1 MSATTG
7 QVLSNGAL
15 RGTKREYETVTILKP
30 STNKKDILD
39 LVGKVQGIFKEFDA
53 TLLEIEN
60 WGSRTLAYPIRR
72 SKNGVYLY
80 WRFLGGSDIIRE
92 LDRNFQIAT
101 AVLRYHTIKVD
112 EDIDP
117 AARPSEVTEDLLNA
131 AAEPPPEPEPEVEA
145 AAPADAT
152 AAAPADAATPA
163 AAETAATPATK
174 TEE

>member
-15 RGTKREYETVTILKP
+15 RGTKREYETVTIIKP
-30 STNKKDILD
+30 STSKKEILD
-39 LVGKVQGIFKEFDA
+39 LVGRVQGIFKEFDA

-80 WRFLGGSDIIRE
+80 WRFLGGSDIIQE
-92 LDRNFQIAT
+92 LDRNFKISVT
-101 AVLRYHTIKVD
+101 VLRYHTIKVD
-112 EDIDP
+112 EDVDP

-131 AAEPPPEPEPEVEA
+131 AAEPPPEPEVEPETTAVAE
-145 AAPADAT
+145 PTADATATPAAEKT
-152 AAAPADAATPA
+152 AAAPA
-163 AAETAATPATK
+163 TK
-174 TEE
+174 NEE